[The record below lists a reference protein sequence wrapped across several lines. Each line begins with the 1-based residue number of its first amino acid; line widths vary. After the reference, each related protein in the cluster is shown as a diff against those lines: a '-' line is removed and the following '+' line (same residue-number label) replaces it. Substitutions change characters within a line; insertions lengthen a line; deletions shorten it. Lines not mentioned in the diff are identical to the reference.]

1 MGKSR
6 NRNNY
11 HQKASHYAPFTYSK
25 DEWKDD
31 KDNKIV
37 VKIEPA
43 KSGQGSTQVLKLE
56 EKIFVLT
63 PNSSPEKLVL
73 WWMEI

>member
-31 KDNKIV
+31 KDNTIV
-37 VKIEPA
+37 VKIKPA
-43 KSGQGSTQVLKLE
+43 KSGQGSAQVLKLE
-56 EKIFVLT
+56 EKLFVLT
-63 PNSSPEKLVL
+63 VNSS
-73 WWMEI
+73 